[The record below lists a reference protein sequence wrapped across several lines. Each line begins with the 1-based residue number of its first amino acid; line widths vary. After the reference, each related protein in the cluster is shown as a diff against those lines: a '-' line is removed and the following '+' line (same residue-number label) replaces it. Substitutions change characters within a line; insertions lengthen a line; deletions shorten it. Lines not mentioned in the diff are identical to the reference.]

1 MKQWKRPGLR
11 VAASCVMELGPIKLA
26 KRILGMYVPKEQTTF
41 SILSYFFLVLANT
54 TGTLFALFLYLSLLT
69 PMLQLQ

>member
-1 MKQWKRPGLR
+1 
-11 VAASCVMELGPIKLA
+11 MELGPIKLA

-54 TGTLFALFLYLSLLT
+54 TGTLFVYLFLYLSLLT